1 MRRSRASALQATGLL
16 VVLLIAVVA
25 LLPLLGGP
33 ALLLPAAGW
42 VALAMA
48 AFILLQ
54 LLLFRLFGLR
64 SQADEESPARDE
76 GDGLSSESL
85 DAAPP
90 TDAAESSSTT
100 ATSSAEQDR
109 DWRAWRG

>member
-1 MRRSRASALQATGLL
+1 MPRPRRRALQTTALLL
-16 VVLLIAVVA
+16 VVLIAAVA

-48 AFILLQ
+48 AFILVQ
-54 LLLFRLFGLR
+54 LALFRLFGLHSR
-64 SQADEESPARDE
+64 ADEEPETPGGAD
-76 GDGLSSESL
+76 GD
-85 DAAPP
+85 
-90 TDAAESSSTT
+90 AEK
-100 ATSSAEQDR
+100 QPDDR

>member
-1 MRRSRASALQATGLL
+1 MPRSGRRALQTTALL
-16 VVLLIAVVA
+16 VLALVAAVA

-48 AFILLQ
+48 GFILLQ
-54 LLLFRLFGLR
+54 LVLFRLFGLSSR
-64 SQADEESPARDE
+64 ADEEPDEPEEPRDPP
-76 GDGLSSESL
+76 
-85 DAAPP
+85 DA
-90 TDAAESSSTT
+90 TT
-100 ATSSAEQDR
+100 GRGQGEDR